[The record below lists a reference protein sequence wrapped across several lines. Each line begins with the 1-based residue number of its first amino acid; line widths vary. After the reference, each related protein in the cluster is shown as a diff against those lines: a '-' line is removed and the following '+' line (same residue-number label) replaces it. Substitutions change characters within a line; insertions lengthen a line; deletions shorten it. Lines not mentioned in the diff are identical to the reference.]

1 MRSVF
6 TKTAEHRI
14 ADSACSLSLSEL
26 PGLIYKHTGFDY
38 AFAATDKG
46 YFLKPT
52 FRNMPYRN
60 SFVPEIDVTVSRN
73 DTETILH
80 MSGRPIK
87 PIRIFWGR
95 WFGFLLLMQVFL
107 LVFAL
112 SSEAALSFQFFI
124 PIILCVFA
132 FLLCKIATGHAFKS
146 VVEAIRKEI
155 G

>member
-6 TKTAEHRI
+6 SQTAEHRI
-14 ADSACSLSLSEL
+14 ANTASPLPLNEL
-26 PGLIYKHTGFDY
+26 PGVIYKHTGLDY
-38 AFAATDKG
+38 TFAATDKG
-46 YFLKPT
+46 FSLKPT

-60 SFVPEIDVTVSRN
+60 SFVPEIDVAVSRN

-87 PIRIFWGR
+87 PTRIFWGR

-112 SSEAALSFQFFI
+112 SPEAALSFQFFI

-132 FLLCKIATGHAFKS
+132 FLLCKIATGHAFRA
-146 VVEAIRKEI
+146 VTEAIRKEF

>member
-26 PGLIYKHTGFDY
+26 PGLIYKHTGLDY

-60 SFVPEIDVTVSRN
+60 SLVPEIDVVISRN

-87 PIRIFWGR
+87 LIRIFIGS
-95 WFGFLLLMQVFL
+95 WFGFLLQIQVFL
-107 LVFAL
+107 LAFAL
-112 SSEAALSFQFFI
+112 SSASALSLQFFI
-124 PIILCVFA
+124 PITLCAFA
-132 FLLCKIATGHAFKS
+132 YILCKIAAGHAFRA
-146 VVEAIRKEI
+146 VMEAIRKEI

>member
-6 TKTAEHRI
+6 SQTAEHRI
-14 ADSACSLSLSEL
+14 ANTASPLPLNEL
-26 PGLIYKHTGFDY
+26 PGVIYKHTGLDY
-38 AFAATDKG
+38 TFAATDKG

-80 MSGRPIK
+80 LSGRPIK

-95 WFGFLLLMQVFL
+95 WFGFLLLMQIFL

-132 FLLCKIATGHAFKS
+132 FLLCKIATGHAFRA
-146 VVEAIRKEI
+146 VMEAILKEF